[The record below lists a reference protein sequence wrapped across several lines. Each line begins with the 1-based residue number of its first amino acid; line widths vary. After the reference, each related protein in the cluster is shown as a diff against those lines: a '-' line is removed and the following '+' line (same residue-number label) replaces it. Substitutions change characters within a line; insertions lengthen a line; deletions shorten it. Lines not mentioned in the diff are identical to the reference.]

1 MTHIQTQL
9 LFNKN
14 LKSYYTTLTLNIFD
28 KCHSTPIPQNLV
40 NSHSTNRLFS
50 VNADIKICK
59 LLRHQAECQSIQ
71 INLKLIILIG
81 KATKLKRQSLSSKI
95 KPRTSDQLRPLDLKL
110 K

>member
-1 MTHIQTQL
+1 ML
-9 LFNKN
+9 LNTY
-14 LKSYYTTLTLNIFD
+14 SPTLI
-28 KCHSTPIPQNLV
+28 
-40 NSHSTNRLFS
+40 NSHSTNRPFS

-59 LLRHQAECQSIQ
+59 LLRHQAECQSIE

-81 KATKLKRQSLSSKI
+81 KATELKRQFLSSKS

>member
-1 MTHIQTQL
+1 ML
-9 LFNKN
+9 LNTY
-14 LKSYYTTLTLNIFD
+14 S
-28 KCHSTPIPQNLV
+28 PILV

-59 LLRHQAECQSIQ
+59 LLRHQAECQSIE

-81 KATKLKRQSLSSKI
+81 KAKELKRQFFVFES
-95 KPRTSDQLRPLDLKL
+95 KPRTSDPLHPLDPKL